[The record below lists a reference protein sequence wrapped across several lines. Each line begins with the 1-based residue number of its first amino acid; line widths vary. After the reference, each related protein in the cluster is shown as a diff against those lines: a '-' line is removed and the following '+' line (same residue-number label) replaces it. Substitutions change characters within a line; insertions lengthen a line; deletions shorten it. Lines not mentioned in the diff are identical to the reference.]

1 MPGGLLVTERDSS
14 RFKSVF
20 KSKLKLIWQTTVL
33 DGEPR
38 RMADAFIDNTV
49 VTEEVIHKIVEVPM
63 LTDEKMK
70 KKKDKKRSSSD
81 DSSIAEDE
89 ILAIKED
96 IKLLKSVIKKIKKKS
111 EKMKIADWFKRF
123 DKDGSDEI
131 ELNEFI
137 AMMQYI
143 EV

>member
-1 MPGGLLVTERDSS
+1 MPGGLLVTERYSS

-70 KKKDKKRSSSD
+70 KNMPLRT
-81 DSSIAEDE
+81 
-89 ILAIKED
+89 
-96 IKLLKSVIKKIKKKS
+96 KIC
-111 EKMKIADWFKRF
+111 
-123 DKDGSDEI
+123 
-131 ELNEFI
+131 
-137 AMMQYI
+137 
-143 EV
+143 